1 MTSLA
6 YAYHHTIAFEETNVV
21 GNVYYVNYLRW
32 QGRCRELFL
41 RDHAPSV
48 VAEIAGGLSIA
59 TVRVSCDFYSELRA
73 FDEVRVEMRL
83 RERNQNR
90 LSLEFD
96 YWHELPEG
104 PRLSAHGTQDVAFM
118 RREGSALSPTHVPD
132 ELLQALEPYRAEAA
146 S

>member
-48 VAEIAGGLSIA
+48 ISEIADGLSIA
-59 TVRVSCDFYSELRA
+59 TVRVSCDFFSELHA

-83 RERNQNR
+83 RDRNQNR

-96 YWHELPEG
+96 YWQEIPEG
-104 PRLSAHGTQDVAFM
+104 PRLSAHGMQDVAFM
-118 RREGSALSPTHVPD
+118 RRKGTTVAATDIPD
-132 ELLQALEPYRAEAA
+132 ELLRALEPYRAGAIP
-146 S
+146 